1 MNPNTA
7 NYLNQKEEEEMAE
20 CTFTPKISKY
30 KNPYKFNHKS
40 QRKAEV
46 PLAAKPREAKHHPLT
61 FEPVEIDPFGQ
72 TMEQANLYEEVI
84 LTRETET
91 DNRGSLGM
99 PLSILN
105 EKPGVQSQAV
115 LQPSNSLQAAQTR
128 NKERSSSP
136 RRDRA
141 SRRQGSNHQASA
153 SDLRSSY
160 VESEQIPN
168 HELPSAAPQE

>member
-1 MNPNTA
+1 MNPNTT
-7 NYLNQKEEEEMAE
+7 NYMNQKQEEEMAE

-30 KNPYKFNHKS
+30 KTQTNRFGFNQKS
-40 QRKAEV
+40 QRKAENPFV
-46 PLAAKPREAKHHPLT
+46 AKPRDAKHHPLT

-72 TMEQANLYEEVI
+72 TMEQVNLYEEVI

-91 DNRGSLGM
+91 DNSRTLGM

-136 RRDRA
+136 RRDRG
-141 SRRQGSNHQASA
+141 SRRQGSP

>member
-1 MNPNTA
+1 
-7 NYLNQKEEEEMAE
+7 
-20 CTFTPKISKY
+20 
-30 KNPYKFNHKS
+30 
-40 QRKAEV
+40 
-46 PLAAKPREAKHHPLT
+46 
-61 FEPVEIDPFGQ
+61 
-72 TMEQANLYEEVI
+72 MEQVNLYEEVI

-91 DNRGSLGM
+91 DNSRTLGM

-136 RRDRA
+136 RRDRG
-141 SRRQGSNHQASA
+141 SRRQGSP

-160 VESEQIPN
+160 VESE
-168 HELPSAAPQE
+168 